1 MCKACF
7 LRKSEPLCD
16 EYLDRYSEPFERS
29 CQELA
34 VAIKGLKYI
43 KKKKRHWRL
52 FKKQKVRDY
61 DSMTTF
67 TTSKKIEYCFYF
79 PDFTFYSTYHP
90 NAQEIAAME
99 RIKKSRAGS
108 E

>member
-43 KKKKRHWRL
+43 KGEADPEYKSRLTDTLKRLRL
-52 FKKQKVRDY
+52 V
-61 DSMTTF
+61 
-67 TTSKKIEYCFYF
+67 
-79 PDFTFYSTYHP
+79 
-90 NAQEIAAME
+90 AQELNSIRE
-99 RIKKSRAGS
+99 NFGVGS

>member
-43 KKKKRHWRL
+43 K
-52 FKKQKVRDY
+52 
-61 DSMTTF
+61 
-67 TTSKKIEYCFYF
+67 
-79 PDFTFYSTYHP
+79 
-90 NAQEIAAME
+90 
-99 RIKKSRAGS
+99 G
-108 E
+108 